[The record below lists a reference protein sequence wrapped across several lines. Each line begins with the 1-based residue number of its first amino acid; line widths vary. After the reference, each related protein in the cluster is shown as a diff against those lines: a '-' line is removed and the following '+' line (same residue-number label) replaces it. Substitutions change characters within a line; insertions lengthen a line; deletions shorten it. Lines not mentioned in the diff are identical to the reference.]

1 MPKVETTKNSSKREH
16 RLKFRMSGH
25 LSHLLDLR
33 TPVDADA
40 DYLFHVSNSHAKVG
54 SKFVT
59 DNMERVLTAHFGTN
73 VEDGIERLV
82 AHEAV
87 IDLGD

>member
-25 LSHLLDLR
+25 LSHFLDLR
-33 TPVDADA
+33 TPAETDA

-59 DNMERVLTAHFGTN
+59 DNMERVLTAPFGTHST
-73 VEDGIERLV
+73 DCDARIGSQGPLST
-82 AHEAV
+82 
-87 IDLGD
+87 